1 MQPLQA
7 SQAEVTRSLQNALDA
22 ASWDLKQWT
31 ASLPFIVR
39 NPTDLPGGAANF
51 ATEGLCH
58 NILEYLK
65 PMYKGYKIYFSSK
78 YNNQQPHLA
87 FGGDSGWKDLLKDIE
102 IAGMQA
108 GFYPVSNGGNCS
120 KRIMICRGSRLYQ
133 GKKREEHSPSKQ
145 NYRNETLHSDC
156 NNSRGNTGKLQPRK
170 TRTTRALHRNVSC
183 PFRFN
188 IRVDDIGYYL
198 VGGSGCAHHAH
209 HPKVSNLEFAIPT
222 RLICAAEKDILVSV
236 GCAKAND
243 GVGRN
248 IHFSRCGHVIP
259 RSQVRYING
268 FQSGNR
274 AGAELEKDIC
284 ELECEPSTV
293 DS

>member
-133 GKKREEHSPSKQ
+133 GKKERNTVPVNRIIGMKPSIRIATILEEI
-145 NYRNETLHSDC
+145 
-156 NNSRGNTGKLQPRK
+156 RGNFSLGRRGRHVHSTGMFHVLSASTSVSMTSDITLSVVQDVLIMH
-170 TRTTRALHRNVSC
+170 TTQK
-183 PFRFN
+183 
-188 IRVDDIGYYL
+188 YQ
-198 VGGSGCAHHAH
+198 
-209 HPKVSNLEFAIPT
+209 T
-222 RLICAAEKDILVSV
+222 
-236 GCAKAND
+236 
-243 GVGRN
+243 
-248 IHFSRCGHVIP
+248 
-259 RSQVRYING
+259 
-268 FQSGNR
+268 
-274 AGAELEKDIC
+274 
-284 ELECEPSTV
+284 
-293 DS
+293 

>member
-145 NYRNETLHSDC
+145 NYRNETLHSDR
-156 NNSRGNTGKLQPRK
+156 NNS
-170 TRTTRALHRNVSC
+170 
-183 PFRFN
+183 
-188 IRVDDIGYYL
+188 
-198 VGGSGCAHHAH
+198 
-209 HPKVSNLEFAIPT
+209 
-222 RLICAAEKDILVSV
+222 
-236 GCAKAND
+236 
-243 GVGRN
+243 
-248 IHFSRCGHVIP
+248 
-259 RSQVRYING
+259 
-268 FQSGNR
+268 
-274 AGAELEKDIC
+274 
-284 ELECEPSTV
+284 
-293 DS
+293 